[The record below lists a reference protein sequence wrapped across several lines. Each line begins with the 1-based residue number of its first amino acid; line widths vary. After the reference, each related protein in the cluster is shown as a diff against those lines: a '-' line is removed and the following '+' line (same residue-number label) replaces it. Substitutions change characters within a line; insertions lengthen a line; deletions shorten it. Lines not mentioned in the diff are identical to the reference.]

1 MSHKDLFCLISDTH
15 DEERGGIVAKSHEAQ
30 AAESKGPVK
39 DILLS
44 MIAAL
49 EMEIHATDQVLGRQ
63 QGVPLSFGTREF
75 DDSKPTYRFHP
86 ASEMPSGADD
96 GWLLIG
102 RGGRRIEGRLIGWDA
117 EAVVWQTQKDHGPEI
132 SESRLVPDQTQLL
145 RSLKERLAEMLETA
159 DQEGGGGINW
169 DLIEQ
174 TMNLKPPGVR
184 AKSAKGI
191 DMKGLNER
199 QQRAVKSAFTNTLTL
214 LWGPPG
220 TGKTTTLANMLTALA
235 ESGQSVLLISNTN
248 VAVDAALTK
257 VVDRWRGHPALERG
271 EVQRLG
277 RNYIDELKTD
287 DVEPYVIPEKIV
299 MRRSAD
305 IQDTLQ
311 QIRQQ
316 RAEAERDARIWESIE
331 ALNHDIDTQRR
342 LASDKSERLAQLQ
355 QEADRLQVQWTKHQK
370 SLKRASQRKPLTGI
384 GHNRLQ
390 KRREVYQQLYTQ
402 WRTITADIAKLTKER
417 DEHQAEHMAA
427 KEKMRLLQAE
437 YDIDPAMVPEARRYT
452 KSARAAVQ
460 RLAAQEVA
468 QEAKIEEFARDIHKA
483 RRVTATT
490 LTQAFREQ
498 PANMTAD
505 VVIVDEVSMAL
516 LPTVVYAAG
525 LARQAVVY
533 IGDFR
538 QLPAVVLSDQ
548 DIARRW
554 LRQDVF
560 TLHGVSDALAKHRE
574 LPYLVV
580 LNEQHRMDKEI
591 CEAVNTLFY
600 ADSPLITMVESSEQP
615 SQAFPSGALLY
626 VDTSRWGS
634 YTERGPRG
642 TSKVNPFHAVAI
654 AGIVKKLCDSG
665 DSGIGITTPYR
676 PQVARLQETVAKS
689 GVGIDV
695 MIDTIHR
702 YQGSERPIMILDVS
716 DAPGTPTSQFMQTR
730 SLDEDGARLLNVA
743 LTRAKR
749 QVIVVV
755 NMAHFR
761 QARTVGERAVS
772 RKLVEYLQHNG
783 HELRLDQV
791 MATVTGDAL
800 WSQITNDVQSAP
812 REVHVAMPE
821 ITDRLVTNLLQWRQS
836 DTGGRNVTLLT
847 RPPQQQTGET
857 RAVAQRFDQLRK
869 QGIAV
874 RTEPNSPRRTVALRS
889 EIMWFC
895 AEDSTN
901 GNNMMGFRV
910 M

>member
-1 MSHKDLFCLISDTH
+1 M
-15 DEERGGIVAKSHEAQ
+15 ANAAEAQ
-30 AAESKGPVK
+30 PKSKGPSKEV
-39 DILLS
+39 LLS

-49 EMEIHATDQVLGRQ
+49 EMEIHATDQILGRQ
-63 QGVPLSFGTREF
+63 QGVALSFGTRES
-75 DDSKPTYRFHP
+75 DDMKPTYRFHP
-86 ASEMPSGADD
+86 ATAMPSGADD
-96 GWLLIG
+96 SWLLIG
-102 RGGRRIEGRLIGWDA
+102 RGGRRIEGRLIGWDS

-169 DLIEQ
+169 ELIEQ

-184 AKSAKGI
+184 AKSAKSI

-199 QQRAVKSAFTNTLTL
+199 QKRAVKSAFSNTMTL

-220 TGKTTTLANMLTALA
+220 TGKTTTLASMLTALA

-248 VAVDAALTK
+248 VAVDAALNK
-257 VVDRWRGHPALERG
+257 VVDQWRGHPALESG

-277 RNYIDELKTD
+277 RNYTDQLKTD

-384 GHNRLQ
+384 GHNRLRQ
-390 KRREVYQQLYTQ
+390 RREVYERVYTQ
-402 WRTITADIAKLTKER
+402 WRTITADINRLTSER
-417 DEHQAEHMAA
+417 DEHQAEHTSA
-427 KEKMRLLQAE
+427 KHKMLLIQAE
-437 YDIDPAMVPEARRYT
+437 YDIDPAIVSEAPRYA

-468 QEAKIEEFARDIHKA
+468 QEAKIEEFARGIHKA

-516 LPTVVYAAG
+516 LPMVVYAAG

-548 DIARRW
+548 EIARRW

-560 TLHGVSDALAKHRE
+560 TLHGVSEALSNHRD
-574 LPYLVV
+574 LPYLVA
-580 LNEQHRMDKEI
+580 LNEQHRMDKAI
-591 CEAVNTLFY
+591 CDVVNTLFY
-600 ADSPLITMVESSEQP
+600 ADSPLITMVKSGERP
-615 SQAFPSGALLY
+615 SNAFPSGALLY
-626 VDTSRWGS
+626 MDTSRWGS

-642 TSKVNPFHAVAI
+642 TSKVNPFHATAI
-654 AGIVKKLCDSG
+654 TGMVQKLCDSG
-665 DSGIGITTPYR
+665 DSGIGVTTPYR
-676 PQVARLQETVAKS
+676 PQVTLLQETVAKS
-689 GVGIDV
+689 GIGEVV

-716 DAPGTPTSQFMQTR
+716 DAPGTPMSQFMQAR

-749 QVIVVV
+749 QVVVV
-755 NMAHFR
+755 INMAYFR
-761 QARTVGERAVS
+761 QARTIRDGAVS
-772 RKLVEYLQHNG
+772 RKLVEYLQRNG
-783 HELRLDQV
+783 HELRLDQI
-791 MATVTGDAL
+791 MATVTGDTL
-800 WSQITNDVQSAP
+800 WSQITEDVQSTSH
-812 REVHVAMPE
+812 EVHVAMPE
-821 ITDRLVTNLLQWRQS
+821 ITDRLVATLVQWKQT
-836 DTGGRNVTLLT
+836 DKGGRSITLLT

-874 RTEPNSPRRTVALRS
+874 RTEPNSPRRTVALGS

-901 GNNMMGFRV
+901 GNDMMGFRV